1 MNIAKIII
9 GSENDC
15 WQYVKNFIKN
25 ILPTKDHKLVE
36 LEQHPDI
43 LLVKPTGDNYLIDDL
58 EILAEQSKFIRDRYF
73 IVITKADFLTDHVA
87 NKLLKLVEEP
97 PQNYHFFLC
106 TSHAALIIPT
116 LRSRCLEIF
125 AEPKNI
131 NLSLPSNIAQILFDI
146 IENKIDAY
154 KITQIE
160 GSVTIEEIE
169 KAVLTILKKYPNLYS
184 KLKFYLE
191 NKPMPGSAKI
201 ALKSVYCALLN

>member
-15 WQYVKNFIKN
+15 WQYVKNFIKT
-25 ILPTKDHKLVE
+25 ILPAKDHKLVE

-43 LLVKPTGDNYLIDDL
+43 LLVRPTGDNYLIDDL
-58 EILAEQSKFIRDRYF
+58 EILSEQSKFIRDRYF

-131 NLSLPSNIAQILFDI
+131 NLSLTSNLAQLLIDI

-160 GSVTIEEIE
+160 GSVSLEEIE
-169 KAVLTILKKYPNLYS
+169 TAVLTILKKYPNLYS